1 MNKHI
6 SWRRL
11 GCALTV
17 LLLGATL
24 STVIGTRAI
33 AAVPAGGMTA
43 AAVATM
49 FNTYGDAGN
58 HWTGADSTVSVP
70 LPDGRVAWLFSDTFL
85 GTVNADGSRP
95 RDTPMVNNT
104 LLIQDGTGIT
114 ATRTGGTAAL
124 PEALVKPSQAGEFYW

>member
-1 MNKHI
+1 MNRHI
-6 SWRRL
+6 PWRRL
-11 GCALTV
+11 GSALTV
-17 LLLGATL
+17 LLLGTAL
-24 STVIGTRAI
+24 CTVTGTPAI

-49 FNTYGDAGN
+49 FNTYGDAGH

-95 RDTPMVNNT
+95 RDT
-104 LLIQDGTGIT
+104 
-114 ATRTGGTAAL
+114 R
-124 PEALVKPSQAGEFYW
+124 W